1 MLPELADFIEGFEFY
16 ARQQGVAATC
26 EERAIKAALREAT
39 RLARASAADEPA
51 ALFFAL
57 ARRPGAFGR
66 LHGEM
71 LQLAAMEQAH
81 VVGLELQFEPVEL
94 QIHRI
99 RIVRGEMAFLELRG
113 WFSARLRPVER
124 RPWPPK

>member
-1 MLPELADFIEGFEFY
+1 MLPELADLLDGFELY
-16 ARQQGVAATC
+16 AQRTGTTPTRN
-26 EERAIKAALREAT
+26 ERAIGDAIQEAE
-39 RLARASAADEPA
+39 RLANGRERDEAA

-71 LQLAAMEQAH
+71 LLLVAAEQAH
-81 VVGLELQFEPVEL
+81 AVGLELRFEPIEL
-94 QIHRI
+94 VIHRI
-99 RIVRGEMAFLELRG
+99 RILRGEMSFSELRS
-113 WFSARLRPVER
+113 WFAARLRPIKR